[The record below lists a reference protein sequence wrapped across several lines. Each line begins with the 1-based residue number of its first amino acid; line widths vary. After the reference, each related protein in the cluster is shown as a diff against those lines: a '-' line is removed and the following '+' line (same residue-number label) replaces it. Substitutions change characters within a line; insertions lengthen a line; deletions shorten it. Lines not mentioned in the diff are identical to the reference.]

1 MSERTVYHFEE
12 QEWHVPIAAGNDE
25 QDSIEAGRKGAKRR
39 FLAQGD
45 SGFFVQVVEIPPNFD
60 APAHSHNHAEVF
72 MVLEGSV
79 IVDGETLGPY
89 DMTVVPENGVY
100 GFTSGPEGVRFLVVR
115 TGKASFAGAG
125 AGAATAAAATS
136 AAATSATNGA
146 VQ

>member
-1 MSERTVYHFEE
+1 MSDRTVYHFEE

-45 SGFFVQVVEIPPNFD
+45 SGFFVQIVEIPPNFD

-79 IVDGETLGPY
+79 IVDGETLGAY

-100 GFTSGPEGVRFLVVR
+100 GFKSGPEGVRFLVVR
-115 TGKASFAGAG
+115 TGKASFAGA
-125 AGAATAAAATS
+125 AAAVSAATAAGAAV
-136 AAATSATNGA
+136 TNGA
-146 VQ
+146 VK